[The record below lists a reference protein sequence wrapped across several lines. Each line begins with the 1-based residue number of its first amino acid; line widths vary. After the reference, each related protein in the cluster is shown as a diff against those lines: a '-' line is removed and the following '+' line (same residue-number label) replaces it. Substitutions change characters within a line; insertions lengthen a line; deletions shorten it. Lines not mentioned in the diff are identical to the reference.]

1 LDATLYAFFSTII
14 AGIFFPEE
22 NPKLAL
28 LLTFAVFAISFI
40 VLPVGALLFGFFG
53 DRFGQRN
60 NHYGLRSVLFSAA
73 LAMTLVA
80 LLPFYLVT
88 TTHNTALILGS
99 FGILAI
105 IVAAFDG
112 PLAAYLVSKFDV
124 SVRHS
129 GVSLSY
135 NIGTAVFAGI
145 TPFILTYATDKT
157 GITYFPSFFLISF
170 ALLACFILWKEN
182 YKIAFLHTKNQ

>member
-40 VLPVGALLFGFFG
+40 VRPVGALLFGFFG
-53 DRFGQRN
+53 YRFGRRN

-73 LAMTLVA
+73 LTMALVA
-80 LLPFYLVT
+80 FPLFYIVT
-88 TTHNTALILGS
+88 TTHNTPLILGS

-105 IVAAFDG
+105 IVASFDG

-135 NIGTAVFAGI
+135 NIGATVFAGV
-145 TPFILTYATDKT
+145 TPFMLTYAIGKT
-157 GITYFPSFFLISF
+157 GITYFPSFLLMSF

-182 YKIAFLHTKNQ
+182 YKVPFLHTKN